1 MSFAETAVKKPRS
14 LRPAVSAK
22 DNQVEKTDQPLRTVK
37 RKIDLSRQK
46 QDGISRQVV
55 EDLAVRIANSRVK

>member
-1 MSFAETAVKKPRS
+1 MKKPRS